1 MTDTEYEKAK
11 KYIESVIIP
20 LKNLLLGEWLIKYE
34 FHRNKCED
42 DPNTMA
48 RVRPLWEYKRA
59 TVEIY
64 VPELYDQDSE
74 GIVNA
79 ILHEFVHCMLD
90 AITDMQRAEENDEYR
105 KLVEHTTQ
113 TITDNMIALF
123 SNPDLFTKGQSNAKR
138 AKSVRKDTQKKVSKA
153 QS

>member
-1 MTDTEYEKAK
+1 MTDKEYDKAK

-20 LKNLLLGEWLIKYE
+20 LKNLLLGDWLIVYE

-59 TVEIY
+59 TVELY
-64 VPELYDQDSE
+64 VPELYAQDNE

-79 ILHEFVHCMLD
+79 LVHEFVHCMLD
-90 AITDMQRAEENDEYR
+90 SITDMRRADENDEYR
-105 KLVEHTTQ
+105 KLVEHTTS
-113 TITDNMIALF
+113 TVANNMIAMF
-123 SNPDLFTKGQSNAKR
+123 SNPDLFTKNAK
-138 AKSVRKDTQKKVSKA
+138 KPKKA
-153 QS
+153 QKT

>member
-1 MTDTEYEKAK
+1 MNDAEYEKAK

-20 LKNLLLGEWLIKYE
+20 LKNLVLGHWLIKYE

-42 DPNTMA
+42 DANTMA
-48 RVRPLWEYKRA
+48 RCRPLWEYKRA
-59 TVEIY
+59 TIELY
-64 VPELYDQDSE
+64 VPALNDEDAE

-113 TITDNMIALF
+113 TVTDNMIALF
-123 SNPDLFTKGQSNAKR
+123 SNPDLFTKAQRNER
-138 AKSVRKDTQKKVSKA
+138 KSTDRKKVTKKVSKSQA
-153 QS
+153 